1 MSDPA
6 WVTARIDR
14 ARFRVTLSARGHDF
28 ALDEPADVGGTDAG
42 PSPYEALLGAVGACT
57 VMTLRMYA
65 DRKGWPLDG
74 AEVALRTA
82 ADHAAD
88 CAACEDGEVG
98 PHVLERRLVLHGALD
113 GEQRRR
119 LEQIADRCPVKQM
132 LARGVAV
139 VAAADAAAP

>member
-1 MSDPA
+1 MSESG
-6 WVTARIDR
+6 WVTARVDR
-14 ARFRVTLSARGHDF
+14 ARFRVALAARGHAF
-28 ALDEPADVGGTDAG
+28 SLDEPPGVGGGDAG

-57 VMTLRMYA
+57 VITLRMYA

-88 CAACEDGEVG
+88 CAACEEGEVG
-98 PHVLERRLVLHGALD
+98 PHVLE
-113 GEQRRR
+113 RR

-132 LARGVAV
+132 LERGVRV
-139 VAAADAAAP
+139 VAAPDGAGA